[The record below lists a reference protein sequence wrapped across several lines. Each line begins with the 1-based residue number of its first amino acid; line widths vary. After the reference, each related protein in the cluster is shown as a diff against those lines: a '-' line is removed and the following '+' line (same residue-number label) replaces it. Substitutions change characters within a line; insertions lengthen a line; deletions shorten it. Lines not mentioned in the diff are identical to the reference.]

1 MVFKSEQFNFNL
13 NTNLLGPLLNYHEI
27 EWEDNPVTASSVIE
41 YIREIKFMHFKSE
54 FIKVFSG
61 LFVYNEINA
70 YFSLVGLIK
79 DESNETILAY

>member
-1 MVFKSEQFNFNL
+1 
-13 NTNLLGPLLNYHEI
+13 
-27 EWEDNPVTASSVIE
+27 
-41 YIREIKFMHFKSE
+41 MHFKSE

-79 DESNETILAY
+79 DESNEIVLAY